1 MADSPVVSIVDIE
14 RLSVVFGTQSAL
26 RDVDA
31 TFAPGASGLLGPNG
45 AGKSTL
51 LKTLLGFVRPTG
63 GSMRVLGLDVTR
75 EPLAIRTRL
84 GYMPES
90 DAHIPGM
97 SAVTFVAYCAQL
109 SGLPQTDAVRRA
121 HEVLYYVGLGEARY
135 RNLETYSTGM
145 RQRIKLAQALVH
157 DPDLL
162 FLDEP
167 TNGMDPKGREE
178 MLALIRDLAHNKG
191 VNLILSSHL
200 LPDVEATCD
209 RVVVLNRG
217 TVVTHGSLGELKGPA
232 RSAFEIRVKG
242 NVAGFVDGLRASG
255 MACHETDEDVM
266 RVLIDDD
273 RGAPDLFALAVTH
286 QVQVRHLKPS
296 VPTLEDVFTE
306 AVGEGAPNSGH

>member
-75 EPLAIRTRL
+75 EPLAVRARL

-109 SGLPQTDAVRRA
+109 SGLPQTDAVRVVESR
-121 HEVLYYVGLGEARY
+121 EYVLE
-135 RNLETYSTGM
+135 
-145 RQRIKLAQALVH
+145 Q
-157 DPDLL
+157 
-162 FLDEP
+162 
-167 TNGMDPKGREE
+167 
-178 MLALIRDLAHNKG
+178 
-191 VNLILSSHL
+191 
-200 LPDVEATCD
+200 
-209 RVVVLNRG
+209 
-217 TVVTHGSLGELKGPA
+217 
-232 RSAFEIRVKG
+232 
-242 NVAGFVDGLRASG
+242 
-255 MACHETDEDVM
+255 
-266 RVLIDDD
+266 
-273 RGAPDLFALAVTH
+273 
-286 QVQVRHLKPS
+286 
-296 VPTLEDVFTE
+296 
-306 AVGEGAPNSGH
+306 